1 MNPERIVQPD
11 GGTEIVRKEAIQ
23 SGTVHHFDKEG
34 TPRPGA
40 FRCQERAPVH
50 EMRVECAAIG
60 FVRGRDIIRHGVN
73 AGRRRTMNE
82 KPRMVGRAL
91 EDKLRPSEF
100 KPERHYHDLGK
111 DALDREGL
119 VLGKGV
125 GSVRVVEFNDMDGTY
140 NSLRDLGVEHR
151 PARSKTIILEVNE
164 FPVTL
169 HDGDALSLAVQPV

>member
-1 MNPERIVQPD
+1 MW
-11 GGTEIVRKEAIQ
+11 
-23 SGTVHHFDKEG
+23 
-34 TPRPGA
+34 
-40 FRCQERAPVH
+40 
-50 EMRVECAAIG
+50 VEFAAIC
-60 FVRGRDIIRHGVN
+60 FVRGLNFIRHGVN

-91 EDKLRPSEF
+91 EDKLRPSDF
-100 KPERHYHDLGK
+100 KPEPHHHDLGK

-151 PARSKTIILEVNE
+151 PARSKTIILAVNE